1 MNIHSQDTRL
11 GKLTTSLGKDVL
23 VLLRF
28 SGDDHV
34 NDLFEY
40 TVDALSTR
48 PNIDFDALIG
58 THASVE
64 LATQNNGPRQ
74 FDGIVT
80 QARWAGV
87 GENGNK
93 YTLTLRPWFWLAG
106 KRRNQRIFHNKTVV
120 QIIEELL
127 QPYSGLGDPALENR
141 LTGSY
146 PELEYTVQ
154 YRESDLDFAT
164 RLMERFGIS
173 YHFHHDAGSHT
184 LVLTD
189 DVGSHRPVAGGSRA
203 YKGVDGHHQADE
215 EHFWEWFP
223 ERNMTTGAVRLT
235 DYNFKKPTAAM
246 EVDHTG
252 DAGYEQ
258 GQIESYDYPGDYLA
272 KGEGKGVVSLRTD
285 QERGQDHRHRA
296 VGDCTSLG
304 AGMTVT
310 LTGDQVPGV
319 KGETY
324 LCLSASHSYVSDA
337 YGSGGAES
345 DGYAYSGSYVLMP
358 VTAPLAPERKTPLP
372 VVQGPQTAVVVGEG
386 EIDCDEHGRIL
397 VHFHWDLE
405 KAFSM
410 RCRVSQNWASQ
421 GWGGMVIPRIGMEV
435 IVEFLEGDP
444 DKPIVTGCVYNGRN
458 KAPYEL
464 PRHKTRSTFK
474 TDTHQGHGFNE
485 LRFEDEKDKEE
496 VRIIA
501 QKDLNVLVQNC
512 EAKIVMNDSAEAVL
526 DNKLTEVFGN
536 NINSVTG
543 SMTIYTGPAGA
554 GGMSTQGI
562 GVQANKLSRMA
573 YSLDRPHLK
582 ANGAPG
588 DFTIISDGSHDISIG
603 KSAQHYVGRNLDFDV
618 GANFSMRITGNRSAR
633 VKGNSS
639 ENVMKNR
646 TDFVGETYTIVCGK
660 SRITMRRSG
669 EIIISGTDISVD
681 GKNISINGTQSI
693 SMKAPKIEQN

>member
-11 GKLTTSLGKDVL
+11 GKLTTTLGKDVL

-48 PNIDFDALIG
+48 QNIDFDVLIG

-173 YHFHHDAGSHT
+173 YHFHHAAGSHT

-189 DVGSHRPVAGGSRA
+189 DVGSHQPVAGGSRA
-203 YKGVDGHHQADE
+203 YKGVDGHHHADE
-215 EHFWEWFP
+215 EHFWEWYP

-319 KGETY
+319 KGEEY

-458 KAPYEL
+458 KAPYPL
-464 PRHKTRSTFK
+464 PAHKTRSTFR
-474 TDTHQGHGFNE
+474 TETHQGRGFNE
-485 LRFEDEKDKEE
+485 FTFEDEKDKERIYLHAEKDNEIHIQNNRAKRVDVSE
-496 VRIIA
+496 VESIGNSKYSEIGKDFNFQIGGNVVTAIGVPDVSLNAPKPMPPYDDGPLQLAYKITIPGAPDASRGHYKLIVAQSRTEAIGSQSTSRIGDSCIMA
-501 QKDLNVLVQNC
+501 VGTEYQLNVGARKTETTGADSYETVGGGRYMHVSKEIDLRCGASRLILKSDGEIELVGTHIKLSANKIDLN
-512 EAKIVMNDSAEAVL
+512 
-526 DNKLTEVFGN
+526 
-536 NINSVTG
+536 
-543 SMTIYTGPAGA
+543 
-554 GGMSTQGI
+554 
-562 GVQANKLSRMA
+562 
-573 YSLDRPHLK
+573 
-582 ANGAPG
+582 
-588 DFTIISDGSHDISIG
+588 
-603 KSAQHYVGRNLDFDV
+603 
-618 GANFSMRITGNRSAR
+618 
-633 VKGNSS
+633 
-639 ENVMKNR
+639 
-646 TDFVGETYTIVCGK
+646 
-660 SRITMRRSG
+660 
-669 EIIISGTDISVD
+669 
-681 GKNISINGTQSI
+681 
-693 SMKAPKIEQN
+693 

>member
-1 MNIHSQDTRL
+1 MNIHTQDTRL

-34 NDLFEY
+34 NGLFEY
-40 TVDALSTR
+40 TVDALSTQ
-48 PNIDFDALIG
+48 PNIDFDALVG
-58 THASVE
+58 THATVE
-64 LATQNNGPRQ
+64 LASQNNGPRQ

-127 QPYSGLGDPALENR
+127 QPYSGLGNPALENR

-173 YHFHHDAGSHT
+173 YHFSHDAGSHT

-189 DVGSHRPVAGGSRA
+189 DVGSHQPVPGSSRA
-203 YKGVDGHHQADE
+203 YKGVDGHHHADE
-215 EHFWEWFP
+215 EHFWEWYP

-235 DYNFKKPTAAM
+235 DYNFKKPSATM

-252 DAGYEQ
+252 DAAFEQ
-258 GQIESYDYPGDYLA
+258 GQIESFDYPGDYLEMGA
-272 KGEGKGVVSLRTD
+272 GKGVVGLRTN
-285 QERGQDHRHRA
+285 QERGGDHRHRA

-304 AGMTVT
+304 AGMTVS

-319 KGETY
+319 ADESY
-324 LCLSASHSYVSDA
+324 LCLSATHSYVSDA
-337 YGSGGAES
+337 YGSGGADS

-358 VTAPLAPERKTPLP
+358 VTVPLAPPRSTPQP

-386 EIDCDEHGRIL
+386 EIDCDEYGRIL

-444 DKPIVTGCVYNGRN
+444 DKPIVTGCVYNGKN
-458 KAPYEL
+458 KVPYDL
-464 PRHKTRSTFK
+464 PKHKTRSTFK
-474 TDTHQGHGFNE
+474 TKTHKGGGFNE

-496 VRIIA
+496 IFVHA
-501 QKDLNVLVQNC
+501 QKDRNTKIENNQSERVNV
-512 EAKIVMNDSAEAVL
+512 
-526 DNKLTEVFGN
+526 NKVESVGHNKASEVGN
-536 NINSVTG
+536 NYFEIVDGDMELRVGPGNKGTFTPSG
-543 SMTIYTGPAGA
+543 SNKEVEGIKTVPYMLGEKEGA
-554 GGMSTQGI
+554 KRGI
-562 GVQANKLSRMA
+562 G
-573 YSLDRPHLK
+573 DLK
-582 ANGAPG
+582 ISVEKTKTQVIGRDHFETVEG
-588 DFTIISDGSHDISIG
+588 DKDTRVHKDYTA
-603 KSAQHYVGRNLDFDV
+603 KARK
-618 GANFSMRITGNRSAR
+618 RIRIEAGD
-633 VKGNSS
+633 
-639 ENVMKNR
+639 E
-646 TDFVGETYTIVCGK
+646 ILLVCGK
-660 SRITMRRSG
+660 SRIKLT
-669 EIIISGTDISVD
+669 ENGTIE
-681 GKNISINGTQSI
+681 INGQKILGLGDKPISLQSDVV
-693 SMKAPKIEQN
+693 KIN